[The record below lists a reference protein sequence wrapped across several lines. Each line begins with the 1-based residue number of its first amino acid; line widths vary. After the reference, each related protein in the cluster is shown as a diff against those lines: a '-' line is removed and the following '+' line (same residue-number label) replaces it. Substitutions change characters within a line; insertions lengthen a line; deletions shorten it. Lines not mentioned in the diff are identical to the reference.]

1 MYCRESRSR
10 DRGKALERYSDLS
23 NHRGDRD
30 RDRDFISSEN
40 YSDLSNR
47 RDDRDRDRDR
57 SSRDRGNRD
66 RGNSDRSNRRD
77 HRDRSR
83 SQDQSPL
90 LGLFDSD
97 AFSDSGDWEDINNFQ
112 ESEDQS
118 MGGGGA

>member
-10 DRGKALERYSDLS
+10 DRGKALERYSDHS

-30 RDRDFISSEN
+30 RDRDFISSEH

-47 RDDRDRDRDR
+47 RDDRDRDR
-57 SSRDRGNRD
+57 SSRD

-118 MGGGGA
+118 MGGGGV